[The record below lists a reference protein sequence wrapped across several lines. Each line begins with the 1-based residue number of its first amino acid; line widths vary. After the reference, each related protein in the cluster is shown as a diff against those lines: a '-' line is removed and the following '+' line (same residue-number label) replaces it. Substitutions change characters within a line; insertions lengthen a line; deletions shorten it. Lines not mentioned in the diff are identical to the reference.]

1 MAKIVLIME
10 QLHTKNSKRFSGK
23 DDPDYYV
30 SGGSDPVPTPPEE
43 SNKPSKRSFWVIL
56 VNVLLAIWQAPQNL
70 VGLLVACFTGWG
82 YQGIIG
88 GVMFFTKNGT
98 GCVSLGQF
106 VFVTRNGFMYKPSL
120 CAHEWGHAR
129 QSRMLGWLYLFVIGI
144 PSAIKCATT
153 SDSESYHNFYT
164 EKWADRLGER
174 FPEDECK
181 DLRDSKI

>member
-1 MAKIVLIME
+1 ME
-10 QLHTKNSKRFSGK
+10 QLHTKNSERFSGK
-23 DDPDYYV
+23 NDPDYYV
-30 SGGSDPVPTPPEE
+30 AGGFDPVPTPPEE
-43 SNKPSKRSFWVIL
+43 SNKPSKRSFWAIL

-106 VFVTRNGFMYKPSL
+106 VFVTHSGFMHKPAL
-120 CAHEWGHAR
+120 CAHEWGHTR

-144 PSAIKCATT
+144 PSAVKCTFCN
-153 SDSESYHNFYT
+153 DPEEYHEFYT
-164 EKWADRLGER
+164 EAWADRLGKR
-174 FPEDECK
+174 FPTDEYK
-181 DLRDSKI
+181 EMVEKYRQRIL